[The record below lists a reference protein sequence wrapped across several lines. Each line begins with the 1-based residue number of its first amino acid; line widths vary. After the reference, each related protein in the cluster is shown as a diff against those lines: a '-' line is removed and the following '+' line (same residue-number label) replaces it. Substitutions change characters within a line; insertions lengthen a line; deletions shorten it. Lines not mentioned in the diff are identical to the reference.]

1 MNLHDL
7 PNLLADLLNPL
18 SQVNRPLR
26 LRLGS
31 ANAALGSTL
40 LIHQL
45 DGTETLCGGLEYRL
59 LCVAAQAGIP
69 VKSFIGLPV
78 EVQLVTDSGNLRT
91 ICGVVEQ
98 ASEGESDGGLATY
111 QLIVRDVFSLL
122 DKTCNSRI
130 FQNKNEIQITQ
141 IVLNQWRQANPEAA
155 AAFHVDCSNIKTDE
169 ALPARAFTM
178 QYNESTRHF
187 LERLWRRRGIS
198 WFIQSGTPTNQDKPS
213 QDADTDSDADKDT
226 PAHTL
231 VLFNDVSALP
241 ESTAKDVRYHRADG
255 TEHRDTVTAWR
266 AHRTLSPGYVGRQ
279 SWDYNPA
286 ALVSTSDI
294 SRAEQGET
302 GTMLAM
308 GLHDQQIDAPHA
320 GHSYADSQSLSALRV
335 QHYEL
340 NSKTFY
346 AESTVRDFCVGHY
359 FGLTGHAEIDT
370 HPAEE
375 RQFVITTLHTHT
387 SNNLPKELS
396 DRVKRLFQI
405 NCWLD
410 LDDDV
415 NHGAINHPVGQTAT
429 AFDDK
434 KELSLR
440 FRNRFTCVRR
450 GIDLVPAFN
459 PRVHL
464 PQVYPMSAIVVCPPG
479 EEVHCDALGRVKIR
493 FLGLR
498 PEDHTEGAGTT
509 DTDADSAWVRVMTN
523 WAGTQWGMQTLP
535 RAGSEVIIDFLHA
548 DCDKPIIVGSVHN
561 GSTPPSSFSH
571 VGNLPG
577 NKALAGIKSREL
589 QGIRYNQLR
598 LDDTSEQI
606 SAQLA
611 SEHGHSQLNL
621 GYLTH
626 PRQEGQGAARGEGA
640 ELRSDQSIAIRGAQG
655 IYLTADARLRA
666 AGEQLSRDG
675 LVALSEVMGS
685 IATQLSALSQ
695 THHADP
701 ANDQDQQPLTQ
712 LNQYVKQ
719 WHQGSNTAP
728 DNQPQGSR
736 QPIVAIDAPAGMLLG
751 SQNNIAIAAQTN
763 VDSIS
768 GGTTRLSAGRH
779 LLLRAAQSI
788 SLFAHQLGMKLIA
801 ASGKLELQTH
811 KDDIEITSAKRI
823 VLSAADEIVLQAP
836 KLTFISEGAQ
846 LNLGGGAV
854 TYQTSGAYTIHS
866 ASFAHTSPGNASV
879 AGMSLPKSEIKTD
892 ERFLLTRTGSGEPL
906 PNRRYRV
913 LRTLDDSELLSGVTD
928 QQGYTDVMKGIS
940 MEGIKIIVLPEEGS
954 AA

>member
-7 PNLLADLLNPL
+7 SNQLADLLNPL

-31 ANAALGSTL
+31 AHAALGSTL

-78 EVQLVTDSGNLRT
+78 EVQVVTDSGNLRT

-155 AAFHVDCSNIKTDE
+155 AAFHVDYSNIKTDE

-198 WFIQSGTPTNQDKPS
+198 WFIQSGTPANQDKPS
-213 QDADTDSDADKDT
+213 QDADTDSDTDKDT

-279 SWDYNPA
+279 SWDYKPA
-286 ALVSTSDI
+286 ALVSTSDS
-294 SRAEQGET
+294 SRAEQGEA

-320 GHSYADSQSLSALRV
+320 GHSYADSQSLSALRT

-359 FGLTGHAEIDT
+359 FALTGHAEIDT

-375 RQFVITTLHTHT
+375 RQFVITTLHVHT
-387 SNNLPKELS
+387 TNNLPKELS
-396 DRVKRLFQI
+396 DRVKRLFHT
-405 NCWLD
+405 NRWLD
-410 LDDDV
+410 LDDDLH
-415 NHGAINHPVGQTAT
+415 HGAINHSAGQTA
-429 AFDDK
+429 ASVGDDK
-434 KELSLR
+434 QSSLR
-440 FRNRFTCVRR
+440 FHNRFTCVRR
-450 GIDLVPAFN
+450 GIALVPAFN

-493 FLGLR
+493 FLGLQ
-498 PEDHTEGAGTT
+498 PEDHAHADGAGTS
-509 DTDADSAWVRVMTN
+509 DTDADSAWVRVMSH
-523 WAGTQWGMQTLP
+523 WAGAQWGMQTLP

-561 GSTPPSSFSH
+561 GSMPPSSFSH
-571 VGNLPG
+571 VGSLPG

-589 QGIRYNQLR
+589 LGSRYNQLR
-598 LDDTSEQI
+598 LDDTAEQI

-626 PRQEGQGAARGEGA
+626 PRQEGQGAPRGEGA
-640 ELRSDQSIAIRGAQG
+640 ELRSDNAIAIRAAEG

-675 LVALSEVMGS
+675 LVALTEVMGS
-685 IATQLSALSQ
+685 IAEQLSALSL
-695 THHADP
+695 THQADP
-701 ANDQDQQPLTQ
+701 ANEQDQQPLTQ
-712 LNQYVKQ
+712 LNQYLKQ
-719 WHQGSNTAP
+719 WHQGSNTTP
-728 DNQPQGSR
+728 DKQHQDSR

-751 SQNNIAIAAQTN
+751 SQNNIALAAQTN
-763 VDSIS
+763 VDTIS
-768 GGTTRLSAGRH
+768 GGTTRFSAGRH
-779 LLLRAAQSI
+779 VLLRAAQSI

-854 TYQTSGAYTIHS
+854 TYQTNGAYTIHS
-866 ASFAHTSPGNASV
+866 ASFAHTSPGNANV
-879 AGMSLPKSEIKTD
+879 AGMSLPKSEIKHDQKIRIVDLNTSLPIANRAYRIDVEDGQTLTGTTD
-892 ERFLLTRTGSGEPL
+892 AQGFTQ
-906 PNRRYRV
+906 V
-913 LRTLDDSELLSGVTD
+913 LQSSLAFAK
-928 QQGYTDVMKGIS
+928 YTINVM
-940 MEGIKIIVLPEEGS
+940 E
-954 AA
+954 